1 MRVVLALILGAT
13 TLACGRPP
21 TLEHGRQDAR
31 RAPVATRDALRQW
44 HQRLASASGLT
55 ARVAIARE
63 LWRVARDADDPQHVV
78 RELHRAT
85 PVASAE
91 TYKALLRL
99 IGAAVPDP
107 SGRFPT
113 AAAPAPR
120 PDWLLRLLRHASSGS
135 SGAGARAV
143 AVEAAYSVAL
153 ARGLAARRQAVGAEA
168 LLVFAYVHGG
178 AFRDECGALL
188 RAMGEAAVPT
198 LVRAGQLRHPLA
210 YRMAR
215 YAEYQLDRLDR
226 SRPDLALQVD
236 APRLRAELLRAYG
249 SVRHPAAVGDVLR
262 LTAATHPV
270 VRDAARWAVLRY
282 VSAPVAA
289 AGPPRRR
296 LRLPGGQTSA
306 DEQDLYL
313 DAGEL
318 MRRAVAARN
327 AALAPALTRP
337 TTADPRQQARAL
349 FAAQDLGR
357 WRWREARQR
366 GAARALSAG
375 RPALAEA
382 ELEALFTG
390 DGPPPTAADQAA
402 VGQLRAA
409 LAWEL
414 LRRGDPP
421 AAVAASS
428 MALRALSP
436 GGSRRGAEL
445 DALRLAAEATRD
457 GAFGPLSAWRWRQ
470 ALNRAPPAVRAQLAA
485 LRPPALGL
493 PVTLL
498 GALAVAIPLLVLAA
512 RALARRHARPRPP
525 WGPSGVVPS
534 VVSR

>member
-31 RAPVATRDALRQW
+31 GAPVATRDALRQW
-44 HQRLASASGLT
+44 HQRLASATGLT

-153 ARGLAARRQAVGAEA
+153 ARGLAARRRAVGAEA
-168 LLVFAYVHGG
+168 RLVFAYVHGG
-178 AFRDECGALL
+178 ALRDECGALL

-249 SVRHPAAVGDVLR
+249 SVRHPAAVGEVLR

-337 TTADPRQQARAL
+337 TTADPRQQAWRCSRPRTWAAGGGARRVRGGPRARS
-349 FAAQDLGR
+349 APGARR
-357 WRWREARQR
+357 WPRPSSRRSSRVTDRRRPLPIRRPSASSAPPSPGSSS
-366 GAARALSAG
+366 GAVIPP
-375 RPALAEA
+375 RPS
-382 ELEALFTG
+382 
-390 DGPPPTAADQAA
+390 
-402 VGQLRAA
+402 
-409 LAWEL
+409 
-414 LRRGDPP
+414 PP
-421 AAVAASS
+421 AAWPCA
-428 MALRALSP
+428 RFP
-436 GGSRRGAEL
+436 
-445 DALRLAAEATRD
+445 LAAPGAVPSWTRCV
-457 GAFGPLSAWRWRQ
+457 S
-470 ALNRAPPAVRAQLAA
+470 
-485 LRPPALGL
+485 
-493 PVTLL
+493 
-498 GALAVAIPLLVLAA
+498 
-512 RALARRHARPRPP
+512 RPRPP
-525 WGPSGVVPS
+525 AMAPSARSAPGAGA
-534 VVSR
+534 RR